1 MIKKTLLI
9 CTLFCVSFI
18 GFSQTKNT
26 SLSKETLIKSAKEII
41 NSTGTCALITQD
53 KNGISRVRMMDPFPP
68 EENLTVWFG
77 TNPTSRKV
85 AQIKKNN
92 KVTIY
97 YRDKDDSGY
106 VTIHG
111 NATLVDNQQ
120 EKNKHWK
127 ETWKSFYPNKKE
139 SYLLVKVIPI
149 WMEIVS
155 PSRNIVG
162 NSDNWKAPTLYFNSK
177 E

>member
-1 MIKKTLLI
+1 MIKKNLL
-9 CTLFCVSFI
+9 LFILFSVSFV
-18 GFSQTKNT
+18 GFTQTKNT
-26 SLSKETLIKSAKEII
+26 SFSKEVLIKAAKEIM
-41 NSTGTCALITQD
+41 NSTGICALITQD

-68 EENLTVWFG
+68 EENLAVWFG

-85 AQIKKNN
+85 AQIKQN
-92 KVTIY
+92 KLVTIY

-111 NATLVDNQQ
+111 KATLVDNQQ

-139 SYLLVKVIPI
+139 SYILIKVIPI

-155 PSRNIVG
+155 PPRNIVG
-162 NSDNWKAPTLYFNSK
+162 SDKTWEPPTAYF
-177 E
+177 